1 MLTILQHT
9 VSHFNTTQHTATHCI
24 TLQHISKEMLLAW
37 QECAVFHDGL
47 VSRDVPQHTA
57 THCNTLQH
65 TATLCNTF
73 LKKYCWHG
81 SNARYF
87 TTVSSIEMLVDR
99 ELVEGVVREQKYA
112 KCQKAI
118 DMLFTMNF
126 YMQQVASVLQRMV
139 VCCSVSQ
146 HVTTTSANKVYATS

>member
-1 MLTILQHT
+1 MYVICSSPLSFGFGICIAFCKGMLLEECSLFYSTPYHT
-9 VSHFNTTQHTATHCI
+9 STQHNT
-24 TLQHISKEMLLAW
+24 
-37 QECAVFHDGL
+37 
-47 VSRDVPQHTA
+47 PQHTA
-57 THCNTLQH
+57 LHCNTFPKR
-65 TATLCNTF
+65 C
-73 LKKYCWHG
+73 CWHG
-81 SNARYF
+81 RNARYF